1 MAKISSYPVD
11 SSVSLS
17 DKLIGTDAENS
28 NETKNYLISDI
39 LSLPLPNVPVYANNA
54 AAILGGLSEN
64 KVYRISGTDQL
75 GVVHV

>member
-54 AAILGGLSEN
+54 AAVLGGLAEN
-64 KVYRISGTDQL
+64 QVYRITGTDYL

>member
-1 MAKISSYPVD
+1 MAKISSYSVD
-11 SSVSLS
+11 SSVSLN

-39 LSLPLPNVPVYANNA
+39 LSLPLPNVPVYENNA
-54 AAILGGLSEN
+54 AAIDGGLGEN
-64 KVYRISGTDQL
+64 QVYRISGTDQL